1 MTVSLNSKKSSDG
14 SCLGLFLFVS
24 LLLGGTVFLIIQ
36 FVRFIASVW
45 QFFTEPNLLPR
56 ILELV
61 KGFGLCCGSV
71 ILFFV
76 VIGFLGFIGDIFNP
90 KYPDDSDDYHAS
102 RGF

>member
-1 MTVSLNSKKSSDG
+1 MNAKNNADG
-14 SCLGLFLFVS
+14 SCLVLFLFVS
-24 LLLGGTVFLIIQ
+24 FLLGGIVFLIIQ
-36 FVRFIASVW
+36 FVHFITSIW

-56 ILELV
+56 FIELV
-61 KGFGLCCGSV
+61 KGFGLCCGVV

-76 VIGFLGFIGDIFNP
+76 MFSFLGFIGDIFNP